1 MYYRVM
7 KKIYDI
13 RILIPDISTALAHI
27 LALPSAAAAAAAA
40 AMHEQA
46 ERVKFLRF
54 FSTTAVVAA
63 ALSRREIE
71 RESWIR

>member
-27 LALPSAAAAAAAA
+27 LALPSAAAAA
-40 AMHEQA
+40 MHEQA

-54 FSTTAVVAA
+54 FSTTAAVAA